1 MADQEEDPL
10 LQQFDAIILGTGMIE
25 SILSEYFTSFFI
37 FRSLSSA
44 KKKVLHIDNVYC
56 YYFNIKTA

>member
-1 MADQEEDPL
+1 MAKQEEDPL

-25 SILSEYFTSFFI
+25 SILSEYFSSIFI

-44 KKKVLHIDNVYC
+44 KKKVLHIDNV
-56 YYFNIKTA
+56 